1 MSPTLISDLIQIGLY
16 LVLLTALAVPLGLY
30 MAKVFTGE
38 IALLGAVER
47 AVLAPAG
54 VPRKHEQHWTAY
66 ALSLLAFNAAGF
78 VVLYLVLRFQDL
90 LPLNPQGF
98 DGVAPHLA
106 FNTALSFVTN
116 TNWQSYGG
124 ETTLSNLSQMAGLT
138 TQNFVSAASGMAVAA
153 AVARG
158 LASRQARAIGSFWT
172 DLVRAILYVLLP
184 ASILLAL
191 VLVWLGV
198 PQTLDAS
205 ATATTLEGAQQTIAL
220 GPVASQIAIKQLGT
234 NGGGFFNVNSAHPF
248 ENPSALSNLLEM
260 LAILVVP
267 AAFCVTFGR
276 MVGDRRQGRA
286 LFAAMGVMLVVAIAI
301 LYGAEQIGNPLQ
313 AGVVEAGAGSM
324 EGKEVRFGV
333 VGSALWAALTTA
345 ASNGSVNAMHDS
357 LTPIGGLV
365 AMLQMQLGEVVFGG
379 VGVGLTGML
388 LFVILTVFLAGL
400 MVGRTPEYL
409 GKKIEAREV
418 KLAAL
423 TLLIMPI
430 GVLVLAALAVAT
442 GDAQTSIQDAGP
454 HGLSEL
460 LYAYSSATG
469 NNGSAFAGFNAN
481 VPWHDT
487 WLGLAM
493 LLGRFGTIVPIL
505 AIAGSLAGKRTTP
518 ESAGTFP
525 THGPLFVGLLIATIL
540 IVGALTFLPV
550 LALGPIAEQV
560 SILAGQTF

>member
-1 MSPTLISDLIQIGLY
+1 MTPDLLQALLYAGL
-16 LVLLTALAVPLGLY
+16 LVVIAVPLGLY
-30 MAKVFTGE
+30 MARVFAGDATFL
-38 IALLGAVER
+38 APLER
-47 AVLAPAG
+47 ALLAPAG
-54 VPRKHEQHWTAY
+54 IRAEEGQHWTRY
-66 ALSLLAFNAAGF
+66 TLSLVAFNAIGF
-78 VVLYLVLRFQDL
+78 LVLFLVLRFQHL

-98 DGVAPHLA
+98 DGVPAHLA
-106 FNTALSFVTN
+106 FNTAISFVTN

-124 ETTLSNLSQMAGLT
+124 ETTLSHLSQMVGLT

-158 LASRQARAIGSFWT
+158 FAGRQVRTIGNFWS
-172 DLVRAILYVLLP
+172 DLVRSVLYVLLP
-184 ASILLAL
+184 LSVLLAIAF
-191 VLVWLGV
+191 VATGM
-198 PQTLDAS
+198 PQTLAAS
-205 ATATTLEGAQQTIAL
+205 VDATTVEGGRQTLAL

-248 ENPSALSNLLEM
+248 ENPTAIANLLSLVAI
-260 LAILVVP
+260 LAIP
-267 AAFCVTFGR
+267 AAFCFTYGR
-276 MVGDRRQGRA
+276 MVGDRRQGIA
-286 LFAAMGVMLVVAIAI
+286 LFAAMGVMLVLAFVA
-301 LYGAEQIGNPLQ
+301 LYAAEKAGNPLQ
-313 AGVVEAGAGSM
+313 AGLLAPGSGNM
-324 EGKEVRFGV
+324 EGKEVRFGII
-333 VGSALWAALTTA
+333 GSALWAVATTA

-357 LTPIGGLV
+357 LTPLGGLV
-365 AMLQMQLGEVVFGG
+365 AMLQMQLGEIVFGG

-423 TLLIMPI
+423 TLLVMPI
-430 GVLVLAALAVAT
+430 GALALTAIAILA
-442 GDAQTSIQDAGP
+442 GAAQGSIQDAGP

-481 VPWHDT
+481 VPFHNT
-487 WLGLAM
+487 LLGIAM
-493 LLGRFGTIVPIL
+493 LLGRFGYIVPIL
-505 AIAGSLAGKRTTP
+505 AIAGSLAAKKTAP
-518 ESAGTFP
+518 ASAGTFP
-525 THGPLFVGLLIATIL
+525 THGPVFVVLLVVTIL

-560 SILAGQTF
+560 SILAGKAF